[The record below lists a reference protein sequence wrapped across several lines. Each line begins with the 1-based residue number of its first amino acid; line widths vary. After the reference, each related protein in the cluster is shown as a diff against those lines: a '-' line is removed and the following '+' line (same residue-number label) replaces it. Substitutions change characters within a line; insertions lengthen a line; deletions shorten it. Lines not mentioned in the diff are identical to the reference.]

1 MTQKDK
7 LISMKMSPELITKI
21 KTVAKSN
28 GLTMS
33 AQIRLILME
42 YLKNQNS

>member
-42 YLKNQNS
+42 YLKNHNV

>member
-21 KTVAKSN
+21 KTEAKSN

-42 YLKNQNS
+42 YLKTHNV

>member
-1 MTQKDK
+1 MIQEDK
-7 LISMKMSPELITKI
+7 LISMKMSPDLITKI

-33 AQIRLILME
+33 AQIRLIILE

>member
-1 MTQKDK
+1 MLQEDK
-7 LISMKMSPELITKI
+7 LISMKMPLDLINRI
-21 KTVAKSN
+21 KAVAKSN

-33 AQIRLILME
+33 AQIRLIILE

>member
-7 LISMKMSPELITKI
+7 LISMKMSPDLILKI

-42 YLKNQNS
+42 YLKNHNV